1 MDTAMAKRNIDWGR
15 VVAVPLFTF
24 VMILNVMAIRR
35 ALGDFP
41 PVDMLK
47 VAGLTH
53 HLLLTCFYVLV
64 VALYFLRSS
73 AVSTAR
79 SWVTKAIALLASLLP
94 FALPILSRDLSANAV
109 SVVLGNLIMISGMAF
124 SIYALLVLGKSFSII
139 PQARG
144 LVQSGPYRL
153 IRHPLYVGELVG
165 MLGAVL
171 ARLTVPAIAVFSLLA
186 ACQVYRSLKEEELLS
201 SVFPEY
207 ENYCRKTARFI
218 PGVF

>member
-1 MDTAMAKRNIDWGR
+1 
-15 VVAVPLFTF
+15 
-24 VMILNVMAIRR
+24 
-35 ALGDFP
+35 
-41 PVDMLK
+41 MLK

-79 SWVTKAIALLASLLP
+79 SWVTKAIALLASFLP

-153 IRHPLYVGELVG
+153 IRHPLYVGEFVG

-171 ARLTVPAIAVFSLLA
+171 ARLTVPAIGILFLLA
-186 ACQVYRSLKEEELLS
+186 ACQVYRSLKEEELLGGT
-201 SVFPEY
+201 FPEY
-207 ENYCRKTARFI
+207 KSYCRKTARFI

>member
-1 MDTAMAKRNIDWGR
+1 MDTAMAKRNIDWAR

-24 VMILNVMAIRR
+24 FMILNVMAIRR

-124 SIYALLVLGKSFSII
+124 SVYALFSLGKSFSII

-153 IRHPLYVGELVG
+153 VRHPLYVGEFWACLV
-165 MLGAVL
+165 L
-171 ARLTVPAIAVFSLLA
+171 FW
-186 ACQVYRSLKEEELLS
+186 
-201 SVFPEY
+201 
-207 ENYCRKTARFI
+207 
-218 PGVF
+218 PG